1 LGKEQVFHDR
11 KQEVSIIKS
20 GVLYPSIVLFHPTK
34 KRLLLP
40 LTEFKGIRSGLKT
53 SYEFNYTGEHH
64 FFKKVYR
71 VAAEGNRGSSHQSPF
86 IKKYQIPAPC
96 SIIQLVVQEALA

>member
-11 KQEVSIIKS
+11 NQELSIIKS
-20 GVLYPSIVLFHPTK
+20 GVLILSIVQPYLTK
-34 KRLLLP
+34 KGLLLP
-40 LTEFKGIRSGLKT
+40 LTEFKGVRSGLKT

-71 VAAEGNRGSSHQSPF
+71 VAAEGNRGSSH
-86 IKKYQIPAPC
+86 
-96 SIIQLVVQEALA
+96 